1 MKEKKKKEAM
11 KGDSPKGNEAKYS
24 SQIGTGGLCVMQVTS
39 EIQKDRSLVWVEL
52 LWAEA
57 HCRKL

>member
-1 MKEKKKKEAM
+1 MKEKKKKVM

-24 SQIGTGGLCVMQVTS
+24 SQIGTGGLCGMQVTS
-39 EIQKDRSLVWVEL
+39 EIQKDCSLVWVEL